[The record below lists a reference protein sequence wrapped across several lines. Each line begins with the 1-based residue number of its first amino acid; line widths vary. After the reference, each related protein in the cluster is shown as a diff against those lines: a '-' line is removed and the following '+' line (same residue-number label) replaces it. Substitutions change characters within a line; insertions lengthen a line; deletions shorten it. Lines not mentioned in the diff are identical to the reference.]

1 MAGRKVSALYQNLFG
16 DLLIE
21 DLWMPLIRRVERP
34 EPRARGHPRSRPVW
48 RAVRA
53 STAIPAIFPPLLAD
67 DGEVLVDG
75 GVMNN
80 MPLDVMR
87 ARCEGGTVIGLN
99 PMPTNDK
106 MKPYHFGPSLTGW
119 EALKG
124 RLRLF
129 GSRTRAPSIIGSVM
143 RATEINSAN
152 RMRQPSYRALADLLI
167 EPALD
172 GYPILAFDSYKPII
186 DIGYRASQGAI
197 AAWQAA
203 RIAAS

>member
-1 MAGRKVSALYQNLFG
+1 VFG
-16 DLLIE
+16 ELLIE
-21 DLWMPLIRRVERP
+21 DLWTPLFVMSSGLS
-34 EPRARGHPRSRPVW
+34 RAHSITHEQGSLW

-67 DGEVLVDG
+67 DGEVLIDG

-87 ARCEGGTVIGLN
+87 ERCEGGTVIGLN

-106 MKPYHFGPSLTGW
+106 MTPYRFGTSLTGW
-119 EALKG
+119 ESLKG
-124 RLRLF
+124 RFGLF

-152 RMRQPSYRALADLLI
+152 RMRQPPFRGLADLLI
-167 EPALD
+167 EPPLGD
-172 GYPILAFDSYKPII
+172 YPILAFDRYQPII
-186 DIGYRASQGAI
+186 DIGYQSAREAI
-197 AAWQAA
+197 AAWRAGA
-203 RIAAS
+203 AASA